1 MANFC
6 YFVLVHKSPLNMNR
20 VHYKVLLY
28 FFVLLLMCL
37 CAPSKLMAQG
47 KYSVFGKVLIE
58 NGSIDNTKLTILKNA
73 EKYETK
79 SIENNGKFSC
89 DLDFGNDYILE
100 FSKEGFV
107 TKKVSISTFVPD
119 DVLSRDSQFPP
130 FRFKISLF
138 PAYEGLDM
146 SIFDQPM
153 GMIMYDKEIDDF
165 AYDMEYDAQIRDAIN
180 KAKEDA
186 RRKAEELEAKRLARE
201 RDYNSAIQKGD
212 LNFRAKNYPLAKEN
226 YTDALSIKSEEAY
239 PKSQIQKIDDL
250 LAEQQRQAVEEAR
263 LAAEQKA
270 LDDKYTSILKLADDQ
285 FSSGD
290 YSSAKISYSDAL
302 ALKSEEGY
310 PKSQIQKIDDLLAE
324 QNRQAEEA
332 ARLKAESERLAAEKK
347 ALESKYASI
356 LKLADAQ
363 FSSGDYSSAKN
374 SYLDALVLKS
384 EEAYP
389 KNQIQKID
397 NLLTEQQR
405 QAEEAARQKAES
417 ERMAAEQKVLDERY
431 ESYIKLADSQFKLQE
446 YSSAKTNYKEAL
458 NLKFAEAYPK
468 EQLRKISEILSELE
482 RKAKEEAKLL
492 AEQKLNDTKYSQSI
506 AKADKLF
513 SEEVWRSALNEY
525 EKALQLKPS
534 EKYPKERIR
543 EIREKLSAE
552 KKREDE
558 KIALRNKYTEIIEVA
573 DRMFD
578 EEVYKMALPKYE
590 EALDVIPTE
599 TYPKN
604 QIKKIEVI
612 LGAQERAEAKEKELQ
627 KRYEKEIENGDHFFS
642 QEEYSVSRHHYK
654 TALNLKPKA
663 KYPKEKLNEI
673 DAFLESLKKAE
684 AEFVANNPTN
694 FEKKLSI
701 IKEREYADV
710 ISKADEAFNEKEYT
724 VAKVQYERA
733 KSMFERDYPKKQLKE
748 IDKLIKA
755 QKDSKLSYEYKELI
769 ARADKELSQGHYSV
783 AKFYYNKALTIDLKN
798 DYPQKQLDKIE
809 SLLNSKKNQKVDKE
823 YEQQIKKAD
832 RAFEN
837 GDYTIARFYYNKAVK
852 LKPSETYPKEKLKT
866 IQTKQRKK

>member
-1 MANFC
+1 M
-6 YFVLVHKSPLNMNR
+6 
-20 VHYKVLLY
+20 
-28 FFVLLLMCL
+28 
-37 CAPSKLMAQG
+37 
-47 KYSVFGKVLIE
+47 
-58 NGSIDNTKLTILKNA
+58 
-73 EKYETK
+73 
-79 SIENNGKFSC
+79 
-89 DLDFGNDYILE
+89 
-100 FSKEGFV
+100 
-107 TKKVSISTFVPD
+107 ISFH
-119 DVLSRDSQFPP
+119 Q
-130 FRFKISLF
+130 
-138 PAYEGLDM
+138 
-146 SIFDQPM
+146 
-153 GMIMYDKEIDDF
+153 
-165 AYDMEYDAQIRDAIN
+165 
-180 KAKEDA
+180 
-186 RRKAEELEAKRLARE
+186 
-201 RDYNSAIQKGD
+201 
-212 LNFRAKNYPLAKEN
+212 
-226 YTDALSIKSEEAY
+226 Y

-250 LAEQQRQAVEEAR
+250 LAEQQRQAEEEARLAAEKKALDEKYASILKLADEQFSSGDYSSAKTSYSDALTLKSEEAYPQSQIQKIDDLLADQKRQAEEEARLAAEKKALDDKYASILKLADDQFSSGDYTSAKTSYSDALALKSEEGYPKSQIQKINDLLAEQQRQAEEAARLKAESER